1 MISKLSIAL
10 AVIALMPGTAA
21 CSSAT
26 PAQATSP
33 GPGSYDTAP
42 LNVQLP
48 NGSTTSAESVIDDV
62 ITSSRRFEVEWRVVN
77 ARENGTITIQC
88 SGQVKASDIH
98 MLVYSNGNEVS
109 DEAGIE
115 SSCSA
120 DPSYSAVL
128 QPDQSLSLFA
138 QFATPPAL
146 GSQIEIRELSYASGR
161 FNPYGSY
168 KYRSKVT
175 PTVPQWMLPILQCV
189 IYLSFP
195 ATRQRHK

>member
-146 GSQIEIRELSYASGR
+146 GSQIEIKELSYASGR
-161 FNPYGSY
+161 GSTRTAPTSTGPRSRPR
-168 KYRSKVT
+168 YRSGCCPCT
-175 PTVPQWMLPILQCV
+175 ANAS
-189 IYLSFP
+189 YLSFP
-195 ATRQRHK
+195 ATRAKA